1 MSLPP
6 QLKDVD
12 LSSSRTTIENSS
24 RSTLGLN
31 QDQERSPT
39 SDLNP
44 HLEEESVNGSTID
57 PSEAA
62 VSLDSSDAMRYQR
75 LIITRLLETML

>member
-6 QLKDVD
+6 QLKGVD
-12 LSSSRTTIENSS
+12 LSGSRTTRESS
-24 RSTLGLN
+24 PRSTLGLN

-44 HLEEESVNGSTID
+44 HLEEESVNGNTID
-57 PSEAA
+57 LSEAA
-62 VSLDSSDAMRYQR
+62 VSLDRSV
-75 LIITRLLETML
+75 E

>member
-6 QLKDVD
+6 QLKGVD
-12 LSSSRTTIENSS
+12 LSGSRTTRESS
-24 RSTLGLN
+24 PRSTLGSN

-44 HLEEESVNGSTID
+44 HLEKESVNGNTID
-57 PSEAA
+57 LSEAA
-62 VSLDSSDAMRYQR
+62 VSLDSSDAMRYQI
-75 LIITRLLETML
+75 LIITRLLENML